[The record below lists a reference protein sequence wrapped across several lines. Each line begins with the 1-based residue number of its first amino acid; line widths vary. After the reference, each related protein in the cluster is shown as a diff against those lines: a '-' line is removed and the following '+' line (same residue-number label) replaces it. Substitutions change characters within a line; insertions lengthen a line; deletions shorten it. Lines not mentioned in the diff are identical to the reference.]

1 MSQPNGHHS
10 DPLARQH
17 TNDIELG
24 VTDVLQRH
32 ITRHVVPPKP
42 VSERKLNFEHKRP
55 RILREMMA
63 EATGV
68 FFYVFAGI
76 SSVASFTLATTNPVG
91 AAVGIPVF
99 GSLFQIGWAFAF
111 GIAFAIITCAST
123 SGGHFNPAITS
134 KQYSSAVDF
143 EKLTGLPS
151 LLRNLARISME
162 ESAPLHF
169 LSDFWSV
176 LGWNDVDGVLL
187 APDPSSKGNRHTR
200 ARHSRVQRWRSQYPM
215 PFPQPGPNQPGVPVL
230 PRVLR

>member
-42 VSERKLNFEHKRP
+42 VSQKKLDFEHKRP

-68 FFYVFAGI
+68 FFYVFPGI
-76 SSVASFTLATTNPVG
+76 ASVASFTLATTNGVG
-91 AAVGIPVF
+91 EELGIPVF
-99 GSLFQIGWAFAF
+99 GSLFQIGWAFAI
-111 GIAFAIITCAST
+111 GIAFAIVTCASV

-134 KQYSSAVDF
+134 TSFQAVAC
-143 EKLTGLPS
+143 TVRPC
-151 LLRNLARISME
+151 
-162 ESAPLHF
+162 
-169 LSDFWSV
+169 
-176 LGWNDVDGVLL
+176 
-187 APDPSSKGNRHTR
+187 
-200 ARHSRVQRWRSQYPM
+200 
-215 PFPQPGPNQPGVPVL
+215 
-230 PRVLR
+230 